1 MVVLFSNFILFS
13 KLSGGIKGIKI
24 LIPTYRDCLFGIF
37 KVFLNYLEEDILM
50 KSAKNYYI
58 FYALL
63 LLTGIIFSSCAGIKR
78 SRLTV
83 EEDQLMIT
91 RRYAGDY
98 IEYRNT
104 DPDDFTGY
112 DIIWIRTTRD
122 STYGKI
128 SALSKT
134 CEFKPGDR
142 LFLRRTYFSPGT
154 ISGYW
159 IYRIENDSEVSYRLT
174 DFQHDRKVPVNTWF

>member
-1 MVVLFSNFILFS
+1 MIISKDYNKLIL
-13 KLSGGIKGIKI
+13 
-24 LIPTYRDCLFGIF
+24 P
-37 KVFLNYLEEDILM
+37 
-50 KSAKNYYI
+50 
-58 FYALL
+58 ALL
-63 LLTGIIFSSCAGIKR
+63 ILVIICSCSTIKR
-78 SRLTV
+78 TGAKI

-112 DIIWIRTTRD
+112 NLIWIRTTRD

-128 SALSKT
+128 SAFGKECRFT
-134 CEFKPGDR
+134 PGDR
-142 LFLRRTYFSPGT
+142 LFLRRTYLSPGG

-159 IYRIENDSEVSYRLT
+159 EYWIENDSEIIYKLT
-174 DFQHDRKVPVNTWF
+174 EFQHDRKVPVQEWF